1 MRCPKCNYISFDEV
15 EICGGCKKN
24 IAKYSQ
30 ALHGVIFKAECPDFL
45 WFQKPEEEPEEE
57 ETELL
62 EEDAES
68 ESTEAEGDDTE
79 IDMGFGDDESE
90 GPAADDT
97 VEFTPDAED
106 TDLGLDL
113 DTADTATD
121 EEPQEIE
128 FDLDAAS
135 PEVEK
140 EQKEETQEA
149 ALDLE
154 DTKESSLFDVDDA
167 EDKGLADLSMD
178 GLDDLDIELDDA
190 EEVAPPSV
198 KLDKTPEKK
207 QPAKKKQAEEAPGL
221 DDLDLSG
228 LMPSA
233 AEEAPDISLDDIG
246 ELRLE
251 ETETE
256 PSKKAAEGDG
266 ADLLSDLSIDGLDLD
281 APILPPASSAAGKKM
296 RPAAKTGTALDSFDI
311 DLGTLLGEDE
321 KNK

>member
-30 ALHGVIFKAECPDFL
+30 TLHGVIFKAECPDFL

-57 ETELL
+57 TEII

-68 ESTEAEGDDTE
+68 DIAEVEEADTE
-79 IDMGFGDDESE
+79 IDMGFDDVESE
-90 GPAADDT
+90 GPASDDT
-97 VEFTPDAED
+97 VEFAPDAEE

-113 DTADTATD
+113 DTPDTD

-135 PEVEK
+135 PEVEA
-140 EQKEETQEA
+140 QKEDTQEV
-149 ALDLE
+149 ALDFKE
-154 DTKESSLFDVDDA
+154 DTKGSSLFDVDDA

-178 GLDDLDIELDDA
+178 GLDDLDIQLDDA
-190 EEVAPPSV
+190 EEAALPSV
-198 KLDKTPEKK
+198 TLDKTPEAK
-207 QPAKKKQAEEAPGL
+207 QPAKKKQVDKSPGL

-228 LMPSA
+228 LMPA

-246 ELRLE
+246 ELSLE
-251 ETETE
+251 KTETE
-256 PSKKAAEGDG
+256 PSKKGTEGDR

-311 DLGTLLGEDE
+311 DLGNLLGGDE